1 MGEGQD
7 RRPRGGGR
15 GRQGARETNPHPTPR
30 SRCGRRG
37 AAREPFEAWGAPAA
51 RARGA
56 QSRCVPQPGPGP
68 SPQARGAPSPQ
79 TKGRSFSLARSPP
92 NSAAGRAPGEG
103 GARGPRAAA
112 PPQSWAA
119 ARHPRPAPQTFPK
132 CRSAGARGPERALHV
147 VGPLRRAKLENNDSG
162 RAAPSPA
169 RPRPASPGPGLTA
182 PREEARSAGH
192 RTAEGPSALT
202 CSVRPGPQRAGGGGM
217 NGPPGQRG
225 VAAPRGTRGRRRVA
239 RLPACPPHGPCARPW
254 S

>member
-1 MGEGQD
+1 MGREGKD
-7 RRPRGGGR
+7 RRPRGWGGK
-15 GRQGARETNPHPTPR
+15 GARETNPHPTPR

-37 AAREPFEAWGAPAA
+37 AAQEPFEARGAPAA

-103 GARGPRAAA
+103 DARGLRATA

-119 ARHPRPAPQTFPK
+119 PRHPRPAPQTFPK
-132 CRSAGARGPERALHV
+132 CRSAGTRGPERALHV

-169 RPRPASPGPGLTA
+169 RPRPASPDPGVPA
-182 PREEARSAGH
+182 PRGGARSAGH
-192 RTAEGPSALT
+192 QTAEGPSALT

-225 VAAPRGTRGRRRVA
+225 VAAPRGARGRRRVA